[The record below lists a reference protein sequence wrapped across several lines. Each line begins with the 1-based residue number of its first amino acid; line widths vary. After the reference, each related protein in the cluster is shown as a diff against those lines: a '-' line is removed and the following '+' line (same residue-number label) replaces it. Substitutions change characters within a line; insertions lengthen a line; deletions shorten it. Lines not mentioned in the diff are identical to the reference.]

1 MVKIVDHRYSREVA
15 KIQSTGEIVTP
26 KMAIARG
33 ITKNSNDLICF
44 QCGDSLTLAAIEEKK
59 QKTHFRGKCTCNLEQ
74 KEVVERGFFS
84 RGNDGQ
90 AEEVYA
96 RFQTYGGSRI
106 KFLVKEVI
114 HEEGYDIFLN
124 SNGEKVVVLQINS
137 DLNPKKFEVE
147 LVNEITENGFIYLWS
162 SRENIE
168 VEEKI
173 KNYNFLKNENSKL
186 KDDFEE
192 LRKNYRLL
200 EIKKNKIEYIYRD
213 SVDVRKLK
221 NQVEILQ
228 KREDNT
234 KALSKQID
242 TLNRQIKSLKKELT
256 GYKTEKSQFKLM

>member
-33 ITKNSNDLICF
+33 ITKNSDDLICF

-96 RFQTYGGSRI
+96 RFQTYEGSRI

-114 HEEGYDIFLN
+114 HKEGYDIFLN

-137 DLNPKKFEVE
+137 DLNPKKFEAE

-162 SRENIE
+162 IQENIE
-168 VEEKI
+168 VEEKV
-173 KNYNFLKNENSKL
+173 KNYDFLKNENSRLKGDFEKL
-186 KDDFEE
+186 K
-192 LRKNYRLL
+192 KNYRLL
-200 EIKKNKIEYIYRD
+200 EIKKNKIEYVSRE

-228 KREDNT
+228 KREEDT
-234 KALSKQID
+234 KALSKKVD
-242 TLNRQIKSLKKELT
+242 TLTRKIKSLEKELT

>member
-1 MVKIVDHRYSREVA
+1 MIKIVDHRYSREVA

-33 ITKNSNDLICF
+33 ITKNSNDLVCF
-44 QCGDSLTLAAIEEKK
+44 QCGASLTLAAIEEKK
-59 QKTHFRGKCTCNLEQ
+59 QKTHFRGTCTCNLEQ
-74 KEVVERGFFS
+74 KEVVERGFFL
-84 RGNDGQ
+84 RGTGAQ

-96 RFQTYGGSRI
+96 RFQTYEGARM

-162 SRENIE
+162 TKENIE
-168 VEEKI
+168 VQEKI
-173 KNYNFLKNENSKL
+173 ENYDFLKNENSKL

-192 LRKNYRLL
+192 LRKNYRIL
-200 EIKKNKIEYIYRD
+200 EIKKNKIEYVYRE
-213 SVDVRKLK
+213 SVNVRKLK

-228 KREDNT
+228 KREEDT
-234 KALSKQID
+234 KVLSKKID
-242 TLNRQIKSLKKELT
+242 TLTRKIKSLEKELT
-256 GYKTEKSQFKLM
+256 GYKTEKSQYKLM

>member
-33 ITKNSNDLICF
+33 ITKNSDDLVCF

-59 QKTHFRGKCTCNLEQ
+59 QKTHFRGKCICNLEQ
-74 KEVVERGFFS
+74 KEVLERGFFS
-84 RGNDGQ
+84 RGTGAQ

-96 RFQTYGGSRI
+96 RFQTYEKNRM

-124 SNGEKVVVLQINS
+124 SNGEKVIVLQINS

-162 SRENIE
+162 AQENIK
-168 VEEKI
+168 VEEKV
-173 KNYNFLKNENSKL
+173 KNYDLLENENSKL
-186 KDDFEE
+186 KIDFEE
-192 LRKNYRLL
+192 LIKNYRLL
-200 EIKKNKIEYIYRD
+200 EIKKNKIEYIEIE

-221 NQVEILQ
+221 NQVEFLQ
-228 KREDNT
+228 KKEEDT
-234 KALSKQID
+234 EALSKKID
-242 TLNRQIKSLKKELT
+242 ILTRKIKSLEKELT
-256 GYKTEKSQFKLM
+256 GYKTEKSQFKIF